1 MLERESGRHRILR
14 IAQIIAFPL
23 LASCV
28 GIGIAL
34 SFMYF
39 GTKDLYDDATTG
51 RRAYE
56 TERFRLWFESAS
68 AEWMS
73 KEARGE
79 ELERLFD
86 ELVGEYEVDEE
97 AIPAPI
103 DVFLHDSVDSFRS
116 HLFVRKG
123 SNTRFITPAPLDL
136 LVSEDPRG
144 RLGELVLT
152 FGWGRVVSRVFQ
164 VGMSLLLAHP
174 EYDFHAVISG
184 LSDEQVLDLEQV
196 LRMESRGRLPSTI
209 YHAYDSPYTT
219 AMLGSLTDLRSLMG
233 LEGGQASLPDD
244 LVSLEAA
251 SICQFIIETLGAS
264 VMRSCWDRG
273 DTAELLRTRTG
284 YETLEE
290 LGRDWL
296 EHATSQGANSEQHAS
311 WSARS
316 ELARGNPRL
325 ALSTL
330 DTNEETLDANSGL
343 VLAFA
348 ALAAGDLAA
357 FDDLRSRLPAA
368 DLDPEAAAWLDAFS
382 GAIVVLGDGF
392 VAVGPAPFAEQIENT
407 VRQAETTRAS
417 VTEIFRLAR
426 DSNEPTS
433 SLFFYRDRES
443 AAFGAELTPTFK
455 NIRSQDHYFVL
466 APELDERIQA
476 DSANATLAQAFGEMS
491 YSQLLRAGAIHLAR
505 EDEAALLDRGA
516 QLVRDSRWHP
526 LRSLQIGSVA
536 EDVGNTEA
544 ALLIR
549 YIVDHCG
556 AGSFEQMWVSTA
568 VTTQFHSFDSALRNA
583 CGTTRSDVEESI
595 LEELL
600 GGD

>member
-1 MLERESGRHRILR
+1 
-14 IAQIIAFPL
+14 
-23 LASCV
+23 
-28 GIGIAL
+28 
-34 SFMYF
+34 MYF

-51 RRAYE
+51 RRSYQ
-56 TERFRLWFESAS
+56 TEHFRLWFEDTS

-79 ELERLFD
+79 DLEHLFD
-86 ELVGEYEVDEE
+86 ELVSEYEVDEE
-97 AIPAPI
+97 TIPSPI

-123 SNTRFITPAPLDL
+123 ANTRFITPAPLDL
-136 LVSEDPRG
+136 LVGEDPRG

-152 FGWGRVVSRVFQ
+152 FGWGRVVSRLFQ
-164 VGMSLLLAHP
+164 VGMSLVLAYP

-219 AMLGSLTDLRSLMG
+219 AMLGSLTDLRTLMG
-233 LEGGQASLPDD
+233 LEGGQASIPDD
-244 LVSLEAA
+244 LVSLEAG
-251 SICQFIIETLGAS
+251 SICQFIIETLGVD

-284 YETLEE
+284 YEDLEQF
-290 LGRDWL
+290 GRDWM
-296 EHATSQGANSEQHAS
+296 EHATVQGAKSEAHAS

-316 ELARGNPRL
+316 ELARGNPQAAL
-325 ALSTL
+325 ASSLSRQ
-330 DTNEETLDANSGL
+330 ETLDADSGL
-343 VLAFA
+343 VLALA

-357 FDDLRSRLPAA
+357 FNDLRSRLTAA
-368 DLDPEAAAWLDAFS
+368 EPGVEAEAWLDGFS
-382 GAIVVLGDGF
+382 DAIAVRGDGC
-392 VAVGPAPFAEQIENT
+392 VAVGPAPFALQMEDA
-407 VRQAETTRAS
+407 VRQAEATRAS
-417 VTEIFRLAR
+417 VRKTFGLPET
-426 DSNEPTS
+426 SNDPTY
-433 SLFFYRDRES
+433 SLFFYGDRENS
-443 AAFGAELTPTFK
+443 AFGAELTPTFK
-455 NIRSQDHYFVL
+455 NIRSQDHYYVL
-466 APELDERIQA
+466 VPELDERIQA
-476 DSANATLAQAFGEMS
+476 DSTDAALAQAFGEMS

-505 EDEAALLDRGA
+505 VDEEALLDHGA

-549 YIVDHCG
+549 YVIEHCG

-568 VTTQFHSFDSALRNA
+568 VTTQFQSFDSALRNA
-583 CGTTRSDVEESI
+583 CETSRNDVEELI

-600 GGD
+600 EGD